1 MLCLILM
8 VLSVP
13 VYASDNTEL
22 QEENINVVSPR
33 FSNISVFYNAF
44 EITKSEK
51 AMLTSSIT

>member
-1 MLCLILM
+1 M